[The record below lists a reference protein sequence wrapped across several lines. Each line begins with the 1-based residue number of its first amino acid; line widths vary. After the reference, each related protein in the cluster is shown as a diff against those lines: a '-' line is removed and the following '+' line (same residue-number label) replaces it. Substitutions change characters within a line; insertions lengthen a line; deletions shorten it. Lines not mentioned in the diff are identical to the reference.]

1 MLEFIFSHFIE
12 TLYVSLAVYS
22 RERGLPLYSREV
34 KTDELDATYKDGI
47 LKLTLPKAEVSE
59 VKKIE
64 VKEEKTG
71 KKAKTKKA

>member
-1 MLEFIFSHFIE
+1 
-12 TLYVSLAVYS
+12 
-22 RERGLPLYSREV
+22 
-34 KTDELDATYKDGI
+34 LDATYKDGI

-71 KKAKTKKA
+71 KKAKAKKA